1 MTEAVILVHGL
12 WMNGLDMTLLRHRIA
27 AAGYAAHQFR
37 YPTVRQSPAE
47 NAHDLA
53 AFARR
58 LPQPVVHF
66 VGHSLGGLVLRHL
79 FHAHP
84 DQRPGRVVTL
94 GTPHQ
99 QSSAARGFLRL
110 PRGRDLLGRSLEQG
124 LLGDA
129 PAWDGGRD
137 LGSIAGAMWLGLGLL
152 VRGIPRPSDGT
163 VAVSETL
170 LDGMRDHVTV
180 MASHGGLLLSRH
192 AAVQSLHFL
201 GEGRFM
207 CHKTSGDH
215 ARQF

>member
-1 MTEAVILVHGL
+1 MTEAAVILVHGL
-12 WMNGLDMTLLRHRIA
+12 WMNGLDMTLLRRRIA
-27 AAGYAAHQFR
+27 AADYATHQFR

-47 NAHDLA
+47 NARDLA
-53 AFARR
+53 AFASR

-110 PRGRDLLGRSLEQG
+110 PPGRRLLGRSLEAG
-124 LLGDA
+124 LLGEV
-129 PAWDGGRD
+129 PGWNGGRD
-137 LGSIAGAMWLGLGLL
+137 LGSIAGTLGLGP
-152 VRGIPRPSDGT
+152 VWFIPDIPRPCDGT

-170 LDGMRDHVTV
+170 IEGMRAHVTV
-180 MASHGGLLLSRH
+180 PATHMGLLISRR
-192 AAVQSLHFL
+192 AAMQCLHFL
-201 GEGRFM
+201 EQGRFIL
-207 CHKTSGDH
+207 
-215 ARQF
+215 